1 MVITL
6 RWVAAAPAFLLNIQ
20 GRVRLNNEVVCDS
33 LARDGI
39 SFGGSAAAD
48 LQRERPIP
56 ATLTAPLSAES
67 IRWIEDQRA
76 TNDITIQVELKY
88 AWQEALPLAGGTQ
101 IAAGRVYWDTAD
113 CHYRI
118 SRSDWLR
125 ILAELKW
132 QEYEMF
138 EIAALPLVADANL
151 QQALQLLRHAQEAL
165 RSGDYAGALAC
176 CRRALESAAKYHV
189 QGDNVKEGFNLL
201 LQAAVPEHEDKR
213 TALNGVMAKL
223 SEYAHLGR
231 HERYPALRI
240 TRAEAE
246 FVVTATIAL
255 FSFLSR
261 RLAKTETAD

>member
-1 MVITL
+1 
-6 RWVAAAPAFLLNIQ
+6 
-20 GRVRLNNEVVCDS
+20 
-33 LARDGI
+33 
-39 SFGGSAAAD
+39 
-48 LQRERPIP
+48 
-56 ATLTAPLSAES
+56 
-67 IRWIEDQRA
+67 
-76 TNDITIQVELKY
+76 
-88 AWQEALPLAGGTQ
+88 
-101 IAAGRVYWDTAD
+101 
-113 CHYRI
+113 
-118 SRSDWLR
+118 
-125 ILAELKW
+125 
-132 QEYEMF
+132 
-138 EIAALPLVADANL
+138 
-151 QQALQLLRHAQEAL
+151 
-165 RSGDYAGALAC
+165 
-176 CRRALESAAKYHV
+176 V